1 MTLHE
6 VALESGAVYYQ
17 EPGAEKPR
25 YVFSAEGL
33 EKLVESVDAIDTP
46 EKPVDKAPEN
56 RHDCGGAQHHRYA
69 GHFGD

>member
-17 EPGAEKPR
+17 EPGAEKPT

-33 EKLVESVDAIDTP
+33 EKLVESIDAIDTP
-46 EKPVDKAPEN
+46 EEPVEETPKF
-56 RHDCGGAQHHRYA
+56 RHIGIRAA
-69 GHFGD
+69 SFGD